1 MQCKRRWQWG
11 EEDSRGE
18 GGPRL
23 DGGSNCKEWAQQRAG
38 RDVPCL
44 DGTRGGDDNRRA
56 KLTARPS
63 GTCGGVKVGEGR
75 PPDQSRLAALG
86 GKQAMEVPARDR
98 VRPGREAPGRLRRPV
113 PLGRSCQE
121 GSAVDPTREAPSRG
135 YQSGRDQLTP
145 RSHCCLEA
153 EWTCR
158 CCGTAWHKK
167 VAKDE

>member
-18 GGPRL
+18 GGPRI

-44 DGTRGGDDNRRA
+44 DGNRSSDDNRRA
-56 KLTARPS
+56 KLTARPWDAC
-63 GTCGGVKVGEGR
+63 CGVRVGGGR
-75 PPDQSRLAALG
+75 PPDQSGLAALS
-86 GKQAMEVPARDR
+86 GKQATEVSVRDR
-98 VRPGREAPGRLRRPV
+98 VRPGREAPGRLSRPGPLRRK
-113 PLGRSCQE
+113 CQE
-121 GSAVDPTREAPSRG
+121 VSAVDPTGKEPAREYR
-135 YQSGRDQLTP
+135 SGRDQLAP
-145 RSHCCLEA
+145 RSHCCLAA